1 MAFIFICISI
11 GVPIF
16 LLYTRKK
23 SWCSDKLRWAI
34 TTTLFLIGIFG
45 YLIEKESSIFSDG
58 KLDFHNGCYFLF
70 SPFIYNLFDRI
81 LKTISIKKYNR
92 DFYLFLRNSDEI
104 DDTMFTSNPHINWF
118 DKLVSFLLL
127 ILILGLPFLF
137 ILFFANAL

>member
-45 YLIEKESSIFSDG
+45 YLIEKERFS
-58 KLDFHNGCYFLF
+58 HNGCYFLF

-137 ILFFANAL
+137 ILFFANTL